1 MGNFRFLITSTILSP
16 KDCWLKCL
24 CYRCII
30 VLYHCVVS
38 LCCVI
43 VLYHCTIVWL
53 LSLVWPTCRR
63 AQRTPR
69 LSIDS
74 TGGLTMKSKTSP
86 LWLKRCHQHDQRNQ
100 ILHRLQNDIT
110 HVLQVWLTQF
120 FPILTP
126 FWKPPQ
132 PATGRWKTWAWRRPT
147 SRSCFQGWKSSGE
160 TSLLS
165 GFFDILL
172 VMAVLLGFHRAEQ
185 AKLNSG
191 LDVCLGKADTLGIS
205 FAASS
210 SYSSLTSSRF

>member
-1 MGNFRFLITSTILSP
+1 MINMINYQ
-16 KDCWLKCL
+16 C
-24 CYRCII
+24 
-30 VLYHCVVS
+30 
-38 LCCVI
+38 
-43 VLYHCTIVWL
+43 
-53 LSLVWPTCRR
+53 
-63 AQRTPR
+63 
-69 LSIDS
+69 
-74 TGGLTMKSKTSP
+74 
-86 LWLKRCHQHDQRNQ
+86 NQ
-100 ILHRLQNDIT
+100 ILHRLRKDIT

-172 VMAVLLGFHRAEQ
+172 VMAVLLGSHRAEQ

-210 SYSSLTSSRF
+210 SYSSLTSSRSAHDFVCGELNKCYRHPKKDSGQGGGAAEGGGDHHHQNSHQHKLNQRR